1 MIGRALII
9 GSAGQ
14 DGRYLAEFLSKK
26 GYWVAGADRADRSE
40 SSAALDAYWRCDLRN
55 PLLISSAID
64 RSTPSEIYYLAA
76 QNFSSEDKQLRT
88 APVADVLTVNLTG
101 AAVTLSSIT
110 AEFPTCRFFYAGSC
124 HVFGNAVAAPQNE
137 ETPHNPTTPYGISKA
152 AGLRLCRYFR
162 ESHGVFA
169 VGGILF
175 NHESPLRRPPFVT
188 ARIAH
193 AAALVSLGKGEKI
206 AVHDTDAAV
215 DWGAASDFVEAM
227 WLALTHPTPDDYV
240 IATGIPH
247 TVAEFAHAAFN
258 HIGARW
264 EDWVV
269 SGPSGSVR
277 QSAPYVGDSTRI
289 RRATGWEPR
298 TSFRTLVETMV
309 DAHTHNPDLEK

>member
-1 MIGRALII
+1 MTARALII

-26 GYWVAGADRADRSE
+26 GYWVAGVDRTDRSE

-55 PLLISSAID
+55 PSLIPSAID
-64 RSTPSEIYYLAA
+64 RSIPSEIYYLAA
-76 QNFSSEDKQLRT
+76 QNFSSEDEQLRT
-88 APVADVLTVNLTG
+88 APIADLLTVNLLG
-101 AAVTLSSIT
+101 AAVTLSTIT
-110 AEFPTCRFFYAGSC
+110 ARFPRCRFFYAGSC
-124 HVFGNAVAAPQNE
+124 HVFGDAMVAPQNE
-137 ETPHNPTTPYGISKA
+137 GTPHNPTTPYGISKS

-162 ESHGVFA
+162 ESCGVFA

-193 AAALVSLGKGEKI
+193 AAALVSAGKGKKI
-206 AVHDTDAAV
+206 AVHDTAAVV

-227 WLALTHPTPDDYV
+227 WLALTHSGPNDYV
-240 IATGIPH
+240 IATGIAH
-247 TVAEFAHAAFN
+247 TVGEFAQAAFS
-258 HIGARW
+258 HVGARW

-269 SGPSGSVR
+269 SDSCGSTR

-289 RRATGWEPR
+289 RRATRWEPR
-298 TSFRTLVETMV
+298 TSFHTLVETMV
-309 DAHTHNPDLEK
+309 DAHTNIPVLGK